1 MAEAFSNK
9 VVRAAGIVTSYS
21 GSTIGAGSTT
31 ITVTAIT
38 GIGVSFL
45 VDNQN
50 FVAGTR
56 VHSTLPVSGGVG
68 TVFTDKNST
77 NTASATSQTV
87 KFLGPTTAYT
97 SPAST
102 KSIIIGGTFANNTNN
117 SVNLSVEIY
126 DTSVGVTSTGSA
138 AIASKIPIPAG
149 SSFVIS
155 DTVTQQ
161 SQLQDRLLLP
171 LELQLISRLRL
182 DMFQVI
188 LMFISMVQN
197 KLRQVIIPLRTDR
210 LSQY

>member
-21 GSTIGAGSTT
+21 GSTIGAGGTT

-77 NTASATSQTV
+77 NTASAATQVV

-102 KSIIIGGTFANNTNN
+102 KSIIIGGTFANNTSN

-155 DTVTQQ
+155 DTGKT
-161 SQLQDRLLLP
+161 LLEAGD
-171 LELQLISRLRL
+171 ELKVYCDTTDAVDVSLS
-182 DMFQVI
+182 I
-188 LMFISMVQN
+188 LTGVN
-197 KLRQVIIPLRTDR
+197 
-210 LSQY
+210 

>member
-1 MAEAFSNK
+1 MAESFSNK

-77 NTASATSQTV
+77 NTSSATGQV
-87 KFLGPTTAYT
+87 ARFLGPTTAYT
-97 SPAST
+97 SPDAT
-102 KSIIIGGTFANNTNN
+102 KSIIIGGTFANNTGN
-117 SVNLSVEIY
+117 SVNLTVEVY
-126 DTSVGVTSTGSA
+126 DTSVGITSTGSA

-155 DTVTQQ
+155 DTGKT
-161 SQLQDRLLLP
+161 LLEAGD
-171 LELQLISRLRL
+171 ELKVYCDTTDAVDVNLS
-182 DMFQVI
+182 I
-188 LMFISMVQN
+188 LTGVN
-197 KLRQVIIPLRTDR
+197 
-210 LSQY
+210 